1 MKHLFAALIIAA
13 SFAVSCRSNNH
24 ENTDNSANTS
34 REQEA
39 EKQQVK
45 KNQEDASKLAK
56 HREDSLKAIAA
67 AQQKPEGLT
76 YHFEYKKIW
85 KTKDSFDGYKHQA
98 LLAALNRVDITHLKY
113 LDSFIVPDRYTDS
126 LADYL
131 PFPKVMPSLANV
143 NKILIFSYST
153 QTFAAYENGN
163 LVLTGPTNMGKKS
176 TPTPTGLFF
185 CNWKSKEAHSTVDK
199 SWILKWNFN
208 VSNFGGVG
216 FHQYTMPGYPVS
228 HSCMRLWASQ
238 AETLY
243 NWAEQWK
250 LKGSEL
256 LAKGTPVI
264 IYGEYPFGKTRPW
277 FKLVTDS
284 KLLDISVE
292 ELDTII
298 APHLDEIMQAQEN
311 RVHVMNGEAAT
322 DTTKVDTTKRVA
334 GA

>member
-1 MKHLFAALIIAA
+1 MKHLIAALVVAA
-13 SFAVSCRSNNH
+13 SLAVSCSSNNDH
-24 ENTDNSANTS
+24 EKDAAASNKHIYDRQHA
-34 REQEA
+34 QE
-39 EKQQVK
+39 
-45 KNQEDASKLAK
+45 KNKATAALLAR

-67 AQQKPEGLT
+67 QQSKPDGLT
-76 YHFEYKKIW
+76 YHFEYKKVW
-85 KTKDSFDGYKHQA
+85 KTKDSFDGYQHQA

-113 LDSFIVPDRYTDS
+113 LDSFIVPDKYTDS

-131 PFPKVMPSLANV
+131 PFPRVMPSLANV
-143 NKILIFSYST
+143 NKIIIFSYPT
-153 QTFAAYENGN
+153 QTFAAYEYGN

-199 SWILKWNFN
+199 SWVLKWNFN

-277 FKLVTDS
+277 FKLPNDS

-292 ELDTII
+292 ELQKII
-298 APHLDEIMQAQEN
+298 EPHLEEIMQAQQN
-311 RVHVMNGEAAT
+311 RMNVLNGETST
-322 DTTKVDTTKRVA
+322 DTAKVDTTKRVA